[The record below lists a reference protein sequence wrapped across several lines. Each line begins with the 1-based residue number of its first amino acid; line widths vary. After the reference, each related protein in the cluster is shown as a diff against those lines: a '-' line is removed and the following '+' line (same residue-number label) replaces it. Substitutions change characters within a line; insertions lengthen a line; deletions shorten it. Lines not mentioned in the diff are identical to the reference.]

1 MKAQYRTSGRTR
13 ASRPPP
19 LLGLDLHFHSFA
31 SLSPSDTPPGVGLLT
46 FLYSPLYGL
55 SPWLPTPGP
64 AAAPQ
69 PAPLSSSAP
78 PNSSSSFQHQAPPL
92 PSACPALP
100 SSFGPRCPSQAPP
113 PQLQPAPHLQAPPS
127 FLTSPGRPP
136 PPPPQSPVPSSP
148 WPTPF
153 PLFPSPAPPL
163 PRAAP
168 PPCSGSLG
176 EHRAAASSLV
186 AGLNEACRSG
196 ATATTALRPELLQI
210 PLPPLSDL
218 ASRAVSSL
226 LPHHASLLR

>member
-13 ASRPPP
+13 ASRPAGGLRPTRPPP

-78 PNSSSSFQHQAPPL
+78 PNSSSSFRHQAPPL
-92 PSACPALP
+92 PLSLP
-100 SSFGPRCPSQAPP
+100 CTPIILRATLPFPG
-113 PQLQPAPHLQAPPS
+113 PAPT
-127 FLTSPGRPP
+127 TSAR
-136 PPPPQSPVPSSP
+136 PSSP
-148 WPTPF
+148 GPP
-153 PLFPSPAPPL
+153 PVPGSLLHLAHPL
-163 PRAAP
+163 PFISLPGPASA
-168 PPCSGSLG
+168 PCSASPLRGSLG
-176 EHRAAASSLV
+176 ELRAAASSLV

-196 ATATTALRPELLQI
+196 ATATTAFRHELLQI
-210 PLPPLSDL
+210 PLPPLSDP
-218 ASRAVSSL
+218 ASCAVSSL